1 MSTPRADR
9 PLLARLAL
17 IALSLVLA
25 GVGVM
30 ALTTAEVP
38 GRSTP
43 LGWAGPLHDAA
54 ARTYGVAC
62 LLLALLP
69 LLAFVR
75 ERRRAIRLG
84 IALGAVLVGGLF
96 AALYL

>member
-1 MSTPRADR
+1 MPPSRADR

-25 GVGVM
+25 AVGVA
-30 ALTTAEVP
+30 ALATATVP

-54 ARTYGVAC
+54 ARTYGAAC

-75 ERRRAIRLG
+75 DRRRAIRLG
-84 IALGAVLVGGLF
+84 IALGVVLVGGLF

>member
-1 MSTPRADR
+1 MPPPRTDR
-9 PLLARLAL
+9 PLPARLAL

-25 GVGVM
+25 GVGVA
-30 ALTTAEVP
+30 ALATATVP

-43 LGWAGPLHDAA
+43 LGWAGPLHDTA

-75 ERRRAIRLG
+75 DRRRAIRLG
-84 IALGAVLVGGLF
+84 IALGGVLVGGLF